1 MKSYTELLTESALIK
16 DFGHFQKKIELM
28 FSNYDDETLELL
40 MRDRHKIQVEWT
52 TTQKFSLVMLKVSFL
67 AMKLIQIVI

>member
-16 DFGHFQKKIELM
+16 DFGHFQKKDWLM

-52 TTQKFSLVMLKVSFL
+52 TTQKILISDVKSIISL
-67 AMKLIQIVI
+67 